1 MHAKLKEAISLFNQR
16 EYFNCHQLLED
27 IWRDAEGDDRH
38 FYEGLI
44 RLATGMHLRV
54 NRRIPQGAVNLLKQ
68 GLMRL
73 ENYRPTYQEVDVA
86 RLYTDIESHLEEVK
100 ASKNPQAGFFE
111 RWRAPRIYFVD

>member
-16 EYFNCHQLLED
+16 EYFTCHELLED

-44 RLATGMHLRV
+44 LLATGMHLRV
-54 NRRIPQGAVNLLKQ
+54 NRRIPQGAINLLKQ

-73 ENYRPTYQEVDVA
+73 ENYRPTYNGVDVA
-86 RLYTDIESHLEEVK
+86 RLYADIESHLEEVK
-100 ASKNPQAGFFE
+100 ASKNPKAGFIE
-111 RWRAPRIYFVD
+111 RWRAPQIHFVS